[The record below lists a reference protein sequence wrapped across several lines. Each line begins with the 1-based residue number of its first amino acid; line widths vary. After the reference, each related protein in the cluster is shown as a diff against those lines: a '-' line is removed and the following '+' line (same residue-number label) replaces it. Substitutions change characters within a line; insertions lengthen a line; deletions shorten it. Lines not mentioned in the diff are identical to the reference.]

1 MAFKVVVID
10 DNDSAR
16 KFAVL
21 AVKRAKPDADVR
33 TAEDGI
39 AAREVVASFK
49 PDAMVLDHMMPRL
62 DGWKFLEEVR
72 SSDWGRRTPVL
83 FYSAL
88 DLRRD
93 ISKVPRTVFL
103 RKPSTLD
110 EFVAAFQK
118 IAAM

>member
-1 MAFKVVVID
+1 MVID
-10 DNDSAR
+10 DNESAR

-21 AVKRAKPDADVR
+21 AVKRALPDAEVQ
-33 TAEDGI
+33 TAGNGI
-39 AAREVVASFK
+39 EAREQSSSFK
-49 PDAMVLDHMMPRL
+49 PDAMVLDYMMPKL

-72 SSDWGRRTPVL
+72 ASDWGKRTPVL

-93 ISKVPRTVFL
+93 ISKIPRTVFL

-118 IAAM
+118 VAAMR